1 MVSESEKPL
10 SLERVHQSLV
20 AAQRELETSGQGE
33 LVEISA
39 HLEVLIYRVKSH
51 LPPVQEPVKIEND
64 SITLTNETPPEVV
77 ASEAATNPAVLPEP
91 ELLLP
96 PIYQSEVE
104 ETIVVELPAAP
115 ADAPADAP
123 SASPESAPS
132 LVPAHPEVTNEPE
145 ASPAVIAAPTRQTVQ
160 PPPLKAPPPPM
171 IKPKSMRLP
180 NGNATRA
187 YSAALGSV
195 LKIPL
200 ERLEWLDPWPAGLSL
215 SEQMY
220 VAGTPEVAGEYVV
233 RWRRVGES
241 AVEGEFLLTINADPR
256 SLWKDLPSDR
266 SDPFWKE
273 DSDKKQGG
281 SAVANVVAA
290 SVRGRSH
297 AHVGSF
303 RDDDF
308 GMHLPPEDDPN
319 GWHLLCV
326 ADGAGSAKSS
336 RRGSQVACNVI
347 IEKLKELL
355 VDSPEGLAAEL
366 DARSREAEES
376 EKADSAFWTR
386 TLYHVLGTAVGHAQ
400 AAVRK
405 EADAL
410 GVSIKEFSTTL
421 LVSIVRRTTKN
432 AWFVGTYWVG
442 DGAIGMWS
450 PEWAAPKLFGE
461 PETGEYAGQ
470 TTFFTSEDLSRAET
484 VQKRL
489 RYTLVQDFGF
499 LALMTDG
506 ISDPKFPTEQMLKMP
521 AAWATFQEDINA
533 VLTVLAAGQPN
544 TDQQLLDWMDF
555 WSAGNH
561 DDRTLLLLVPRAA
574 EVETN

>member
-1 MVSESEKPL
+1 
-10 SLERVHQSLV
+10 
-20 AAQRELETSGQGE
+20 
-33 LVEISA
+33 
-39 HLEVLIYRVKSH
+39 
-51 LPPVQEPVKIEND
+51 
-64 SITLTNETPPEVV
+64 
-77 ASEAATNPAVLPEP
+77 
-91 ELLLP
+91 
-96 PIYQSEVE
+96 
-104 ETIVVELPAAP
+104 
-115 ADAPADAP
+115 
-123 SASPESAPS
+123 
-132 LVPAHPEVTNEPE
+132 
-145 ASPAVIAAPTRQTVQ
+145 
-160 PPPLKAPPPPM
+160 M
-171 IKPKSMRLP
+171 IKPTSMRLP

-215 SEQMY
+215 SEQGS

-241 AVEGEFLLTINADPR
+241 IVEGEFLLTINADPR

-308 GMHLPPEDDPN
+308 AMHLPLQDDPF

-326 ADGAGSAKSS
+326 ADGAGGSKSS

-355 VDSPEGLAAEL
+355 VDSPEGMAAEL

-533 VLTVLAAGQPN
+533 VLTALAPGEPN